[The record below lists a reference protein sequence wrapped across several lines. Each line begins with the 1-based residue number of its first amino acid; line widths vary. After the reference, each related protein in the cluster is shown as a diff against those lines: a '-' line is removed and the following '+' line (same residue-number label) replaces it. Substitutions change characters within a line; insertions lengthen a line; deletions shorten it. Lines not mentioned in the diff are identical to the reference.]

1 MLWNLER
8 FSLARFRLS
17 VSLPAFVWKGL
28 QMAQVTNP
36 VLSKECPHGAY
47 ESEHEDGAC
56 PCFPGVVV
64 NPVPSEAELDALVER
79 LPQNCQCYQRPTFA
93 DPPCDVCKAAAA
105 ITALRKRE
113 VTEAMVVAAAR
124 KYRPRVGMSFA
135 AHCKFMR
142 DALQAAFAQAEA
154 EKP

>member
-1 MLWNLER
+1 
-8 FSLARFRLS
+8 
-17 VSLPAFVWKGL
+17 
-28 QMAQVTNP
+28 MAQVTNP
-36 VLSKECPHGAY
+36 VLSEECPHGAY

-105 ITALRKRE
+105 ITALRERE
-113 VTEAMVVAAAR
+113 QRLREFAELHNDPGSDCDCFGASNLAANILDILDG
-124 KYRPRVGMSFA
+124 P
-135 AHCKFMR
+135 
-142 DALQAAFAQAEA
+142 QAEA